1 MACNSHQYVDIWT
14 LACNEEISE
23 NPVIYKIMDY
33 NLSYKAGDCYPPC
46 RTFRIWFFLV
56 ITALISA
63 NLSGQERP
71 VVDKS
76 DFFPFSVWY
85 SGGKARATML
95 SEITPSSREEWRKD
109 IRQIKS
115 LGFNSIKTWV
125 EWSHCEPHKGQYNFE
140 NLRMIFELAQEEGLK
155 VIIQVYGESAP
166 EWVGRSFPDG
176 LFEAQNGDK
185 IEPQVAPGYCIDHEG
200 VRQAFLKFYE
210 ETSRIAVQ
218 YSNFYGW
225 DLWSEPHI
233 VQWGEPEWIND
244 PQYCF
249 CPNSQARFREWLK
262 KKYSSLEKLNLSWYR
277 NFENWNEVTAPRF
290 GTILTYADFMDWKS
304 FIYQK
309 LAEDLR
315 LRYDAVRKY
324 DKTHIVS
331 AHASPVSLYGSPY
344 GGESGDDFLMADE
357 VDYYGLSQYPKH
369 NLPGDWRPWS
379 FMAQA
384 DFSYSANKKNGGY
397 WVGEFQAGFGTVG
410 LNVGDPVNPEDH
422 RIWTWSSLATGA
434 KGIFTYAYYPMSSG
448 YESGG
453 YGLINLDGTL
463 TERAVELGKTARIV
477 DANKDVFSAS
487 KPVRPQV
494 ALVYN
499 PLSQMVGG
507 HRRTTTQDGH
517 INSLIGY
524 YRFLTEQN
532 IAVDFIHRRDVE
544 SKDLSGYKLI
554 IIPYA
559 LMITREMADGIE
571 KYVAGGGYVF
581 SEARLAWNDNMGY
594 TDGVIPGLGLSKV
607 FGVRESKVKTLKNVL
622 IKVTDDRH
630 MAMSRLHS
638 GDTLTGSQFAESVE
652 PLDNAKNVK
661 VLARLDDGTPCIVT
675 SDYGK
680 GHTMYAGSFLAMANS
695 RGSQWDQ
702 STQRITVQ
710 DSANRN
716 TNRFLTGLTQWAKVE
731 SPFTSS
737 QPENAANTLVIR
749 MHEYPGGYLVYIL
762 NHGKTTEKTE
772 VTLNVPEAGDW
783 NLEELLGKHKSKQ
796 TTRDKTLKIVTG
808 NIGEKGVEV
817 WKVTQAGK

>member
-1 MACNSHQYVDIWT
+1 
-14 LACNEEISE
+14 
-23 NPVIYKIMDY
+23 MDY
-33 NLSYKAGDCYPPC
+33 SSVYEIRDHNTAFQTLRNGFCLMVAVLITTILSA
-46 RTFRIWFFLV
+46 
-56 ITALISA
+56 
-63 NLSGQERP
+63 QERP
-71 VVDKS
+71 VVNKS

-85 SGGKARATML
+85 SGGKSRATML
-95 SEITPSSREEWRKD
+95 SEITPASGEEWKKD
-109 IRQIKS
+109 IRQIRS

-140 NLRMIFELAQEEGLK
+140 NLKMVLELAREEGLK

-166 EWVGRSFPDG
+166 EWVGHSFPDG
-176 LFEAQNGDK
+176 LFEAQNGDR
-185 IEPQVAPGYCIDHEG
+185 IQPQVAPGYCIDHEG
-200 VRQAFLKFYE
+200 VRQAFIKFYE
-210 ETSRIAVQ
+210 EISRIAVQ
-218 YSNFYGW
+218 YPNFYGW

-233 VQWGEPEWIND
+233 VQWGEPGWINN

-249 CPNSQARFREWLK
+249 CPNTQARFREWLK
-262 KKYSSLEKLNLSWYR
+262 KKYSSLGELNSSWYR
-277 NFENWNEVTAPRF
+277 NFEDWKDVSAPRF
-290 GTILTYADFMDWKS
+290 GTILTYSDFMDWKA

-315 LRYDAVRKY
+315 LRYNAVRKY
-324 DKTHIVS
+324 DKTHVVT
-331 AHASPVSLYGSPY
+331 AHASPVSLFGSPY

-384 DFSYSANKKNGGY
+384 DFSWSANKKNGGY
-397 WVGEFQAGFGTVG
+397 YVGEFQAGFGTVG
-410 LNVGDPVNPEDH
+410 LNVGDPVTPDDH

-453 YGLINLDGTL
+453 YGLINLDGTI
-463 TERAVELGKTARIV
+463 TERAVELGKVAGIV
-477 DANKDVFSAS
+477 NSNRDVFSTS
-487 KPVRPQV
+487 RPVRPQV

-532 IAVDFIHRRDVE
+532 IPVDFIHRRDME
-544 SKDLSGYKLI
+544 SGDLSQYKLI

-571 KYVAGGGYVF
+571 RFVAKGGYVF
-581 SEARLAWNDNMGY
+581 SEARLAWNDDRGF

-607 FGVRESKVKTLKNVL
+607 FGVRESKVKTRKNVY
-622 IKVTDDRH
+622 IRVTDETH
-630 MAMSRLHS
+630 PSMSRLHR

-652 PLDNAKNVK
+652 TTDNDEKIK
-661 VLARLDDGTPCIVT
+661 VLARLEDGSPCIVA

-680 GHTMYAGSFLAMANS
+680 GHTMYVGSFLAMASS

-702 STQRITVQ
+702 STQRITIQ

-716 TNRFLTGLTQWAKVE
+716 TDRFLTGLAEWANVE
-731 SPFTSS
+731 NPFTSS
-737 QPENAANTLVIR
+737 QPTDAANPLVIR
-749 MHEYPGGYLVYIL
+749 LHEYPGGYLLYIL
-762 NHGKTTEKTE
+762 NHGKTTEKTLIR
-772 VTLNVPEAGDW
+772 LNVPEDGNW
-783 NLEELLGKHKSKQ
+783 NLQELLGNRKIKQ
-796 TTRDKTLKIVTG
+796 TARLKTLEIATD
-808 NIGEKGVEV
+808 NIGEKGSEI
-817 WKVTQAGK
+817 WKISLTGE

>member
-1 MACNSHQYVDIWT
+1 MNNRYLQICFALLLS
-14 LACNEEISE
+14 
-23 NPVIYKIMDY
+23 
-33 NLSYKAGDCYPPC
+33 LSYSSEMNAQGKPA
-46 RTFRIWFFLV
+46 V
-56 ITALISA
+56 
-63 NLSGQERP
+63 N
-71 VVDKS
+71 KS
-76 DFFPFSVWY
+76 DFFPYSVWY

-95 SEITPSSREEWRKD
+95 SEMTPGSREEWKKD
-109 IRQIKS
+109 IQQIKS
-115 LGFNSIKTWV
+115 LGFNSVKTWV
-125 EWSHCEPHKGQYNFE
+125 EWSNCEPRKGQYNFE
-140 NLRMIFELAQEEGLK
+140 NLRMVFELAKEADLK

-166 EWVGRSFPDG
+166 DWVGKSYPDG
-176 LFEAQNGDK
+176 LFEAMNGDK
-185 IEPQVAPGYCIDHEG
+185 IQPQVAPGYCIDHEG

-210 ETSRIAVQ
+210 ETSKIAV
-218 YSNFYGW
+218 SFPNFYGW

-233 VQWGEPEWIND
+233 VQWGEPGWIPN

-249 CPNSQARFREWLK
+249 CPNTQARFREWLK
-262 KKYSSLEKLNLSWYR
+262 KKYSSLEALNRSWYR
-277 NFENWNEVTAPRF
+277 NIENWEDVTAPRF
-290 GTILTYADFMDWKS
+290 GTILTYSDFMDWKA

-324 DKTHIVS
+324 DKTHIVT
-331 AHASPVSLYGSPY
+331 AHASPVSLFGSPY

-397 WVGEFQAGFGTVG
+397 YVGEFQAGFGTVG
-410 LNVGDPVNPEDH
+410 LNVGDPVTPKDH
-422 RIWTWSSLATGA
+422 QIWTWSSLATGA

-453 YGLINLDGTL
+453 YGLINLDGTM
-463 TERAVELGKTARIV
+463 TERAVELGKVARFV
-477 DANKDVFSAS
+477 DSNKDVFSTS
-487 KPVRPQV
+487 KPVKPQV

-517 INSLIGY
+517 ITSLIGY
-524 YRFLTEQN
+524 YRFLTDQN
-532 IAVDFIHRRDVE
+532 IGVDFIHRKDVE
-544 SKDLSGYKLI
+544 SGDLAQYKLI

-559 LMITREMADGIE
+559 LMITREMADGI
-571 KYVAGGGYVF
+571 KNYVANGGNAF
-581 SEARLAWNDNMGY
+581 SEARLAWNDNRGY
-594 TDGVIPGLGLSKV
+594 TDGVIPGLGLSSV
-607 FGVRESKVKTLKNVL
+607 FGVKESKVKTLKNVY
-622 IKVTDDRH
+622 ISVTEYNHPSMSH
-630 MAMSRLHS
+630 MQK

-652 PLDNAKNVK
+652 TLSTSINAR

-680 GHTMYAGSFLAMANS
+680 GHTMYVGSFLAMANS

-716 TNRFLTGLTQWAKVE
+716 TNKFLLGLAEWANVE
-731 SPFTSS
+731 SPFSSS
-737 QPENAANTLVIR
+737 QTENAANPLVIR
-749 MHEYPGGYLVYIL
+749 LHEYTGGYLLFVL
-762 NHGKTTEKTE
+762 NHGKTTER
-772 VTLNVPEAGDW
+772 VTIKLKVPETGSYDL
-783 NLEELLGKHKSKQ
+783 LEMLGSRKVKQ
-796 TTRDKTLKIVTG
+796 KESGKILEFTTG
-808 NIGEKGVEV
+808 EIGEKGAEI
-817 WKVTQAGK
+817 WKIRRTGN

>member
-1 MACNSHQYVDIWT
+1 MVFKLSNYLRVRRTVNMALKLWVC
-14 LACNEEISE
+14 
-23 NPVIYKIMDY
+23 
-33 NLSYKAGDCYPPC
+33 
-46 RTFRIWFFLV
+46 LV
-56 ITALISA
+56 FSVVMTSSLDA
-63 NLSGQERP
+63 QEKP
-71 VVDKS
+71 VVSKS

-95 SEITPSSREEWRKD
+95 SEMTPASREEWKKD
-109 IRQIKS
+109 IQQIKS
-115 LGFNSIKTWV
+115 LGFNSVKTWV
-125 EWSHCEPHKGQYNFE
+125 EWSHCEPRKGQYNFD
-140 NLRMIFELAQEEGLK
+140 NLKMVFELARDAGLK

-166 EWVGRSFPDG
+166 DWVGKSYPDG
-176 LFEAQNGDK
+176 LFEAMNGDK
-185 IEPQVAPGYCIDHEG
+185 IQPQVAPGYCIDHSG
-200 VRQAFLKFYE
+200 VREAFLKFYE

-233 VQWGEPEWIND
+233 VQWGEPGWIQN

-249 CPNSQARFREWLK
+249 CPNTQARFREWLK
-262 KKYSSLEKLNLSWYR
+262 KKYSSLEELNKSWYR
-277 NFENWNEVTAPRF
+277 NFESWEDVSAPRF
-290 GTILTYADFMDWKS
+290 GTILTYSDFMDWKA

-309 LAEDLR
+309 LAEDLK

-324 DKTHIVS
+324 DKTHIVT
-331 AHASPVSLYGSPY
+331 AHASPVSLFGSPY
-344 GGESGDDFLMADE
+344 GGESGDDFLMADQ

-397 WVGEFQAGFGTVG
+397 YVGEFQAGFGTVG
-410 LNVGDPVNPEDH
+410 LNVGDPVTPKDH
-422 RIWTWSSLATGA
+422 QIWTWSSIATGA
-434 KGIFTYAYYPMSSG
+434 KGIFAYAYYPMSSG

-453 YGLINLDGTL
+453 YGLINLDGTV
-463 TERAVELGKTARIV
+463 TERAVELGKVARIV
-477 DANKDVFSAS
+477 DANKDAFSTS
-487 KPVRPQV
+487 KPVKAQV

-544 SKDLSGYKLI
+544 SGDLSQYKLI

-559 LMITREMADGIE
+559 LMITQKMADGI
-571 KYVAGGGYVF
+571 KNYVENGGYAF
-581 SEARLAWNDNMGY
+581 SEARLAWNDDRGY

-607 FGVRESKVKTLKNVL
+607 FGVKESKVQTLKNVY
-622 IKVTDDRH
+622 IRVEDNTH
-630 MAMSRLHS
+630 PSFSRFHR
-638 GDTLTGSQFAESVE
+638 GDTLTGSQFAESIEV
-652 PLDNAKNVK
+652 LDPEKAK
-661 VLARLDDGTPCIVT
+661 VLARLEDGSPCIVT
-675 SDYGK
+675 SDFGK
-680 GHTMYAGSFLAMANS
+680 GHTMFAGSFLAMANS

-716 TNRFLTGLTQWAKVE
+716 TNKFLLGLTEWAKVG
-731 SPFTSS
+731 SLFSTS
-737 QPENAANTLVIR
+737 QPENAANPLVVR
-749 MHEYPGGYLVYIL
+749 LHEYPGGYLLFIL
-762 NHGKTTEKTE
+762 NHGKTSEKIT
-772 VTLNVPEAGDW
+772 VRLKVPQSGTWEMVEILGNRKLKQADNGKILELATGD
-783 NLEELLGKHKSKQ
+783 
-796 TTRDKTLKIVTG
+796 
-808 NIGEKGVEV
+808 IGEKGAEI
-817 WKVTQAGK
+817 WNIKRSAK

>member
-1 MACNSHQYVDIWT
+1 MKRHS
-14 LACNEEISE
+14 
-23 NPVIYKIMDY
+23 IYI
-33 NLSYKAGDCYPPC
+33 C
-46 RTFRIWFFLV
+46 F
-56 ITALISA
+56 ALLFSLLYSA
-63 NLSGQERP
+63 NVNAQGKP
-71 VVDKS
+71 VVNKG
-76 DFFPFSVWY
+76 DFFPYAVWY

-95 SEITPSSREEWRKD
+95 SEITPGSREEWKKD
-109 IRQIKS
+109 IQQIKS
-115 LGFNSIKTWV
+115 LGFNSVKTWV
-125 EWSHCEPHKGQYNFE
+125 EWSNCEPREGRYHFE
-140 NLRMIFELAQEEGLK
+140 NLKMVFELAKEAGLK

-166 EWVGRSFPDG
+166 DWVGKSYPDG
-176 LFEAQNGDK
+176 LFEAMNGDK
-185 IEPQVAPGYCIDHEG
+185 IQPQVAPGYCIDHEG

-210 ETSRIAVQ
+210 ETSKIAV
-218 YSNFYGW
+218 SFPNFYGW

-233 VQWGEPEWIND
+233 VQWGEPGWIPN

-249 CPNSQARFREWLK
+249 CPNTQARFREWLK
-262 KKYSSLEKLNLSWYR
+262 MKYSSLEELNSSWYR
-277 NFENWNEVTAPRF
+277 NFENWEDVSAPRF
-290 GTILTYADFMDWKS
+290 GTILTYSDFMDWKA

-324 DKTHIVS
+324 DKTHVVT
-331 AHASPVSLYGSPY
+331 AHASPVSLFGSPY

-397 WVGEFQAGFGTVG
+397 YVGEFQAGFGTVG
-410 LNVGDPVNPEDH
+410 LNVGDPVTPEDH

-434 KGIFTYAYYPMSSG
+434 RGIFAYAYYPMSSG

-453 YGLINLDGTL
+453 YGLINLDGTM
-463 TERAVELGKTARIV
+463 TERAVELGKVARFV
-477 DANKDVFSAS
+477 DSNKDVFSTS
-487 KPVRPQV
+487 RPVKPQV

-524 YRFLTEQN
+524 YRFLTDQN

-544 SKDLSGYKLI
+544 TGDLSQYRLI

-559 LMITREMADGIE
+559 LMITQKMADGI
-571 KYVAGGGYVF
+571 KNYVQNGGNAF
-581 SEARLAWNDNMGY
+581 SEARLAWNDNRGY

-607 FGVRESKVKTLKNVL
+607 FGVRESKVKSLKNVN
-622 IKVTDDRH
+622 INITDFNH
-630 MAMSRLHS
+630 PSMSRMQK
-638 GDTLTGSQFAESVE
+638 GDTITGSQFAESVE
-652 PLDNAKNVK
+652 MLSTDKNARI
-661 VLARLDDGTPCIVT
+661 LARLDDGTPCIVA

-680 GHTMYAGSFLAMANS
+680 GHTMYVGSFLAMANS

-710 DSANRN
+710 DSSHVNTDKFLLGVSRWAN
-716 TNRFLTGLTQWAKVE
+716 VE

-737 QPENAANTLVIR
+737 QPENAANPLMIR
-749 MHEYPGGYLVYIL
+749 LHEYPGGYLLYVL
-762 NHGKTTEKTE
+762 NHGKTAEK
-772 VTLNVPEAGDW
+772 VTIKLKVPESGNYDLVEMLG
-783 NLEELLGKHKSKQ
+783 NLRTKQ
-796 TTRDKTLKIVTG
+796 TDREKILEFTTG
-808 NIGEKGVEV
+808 EIGEKGAEI
-817 WKVTQAGK
+817 WKIKRAGS

>member
-1 MACNSHQYVDIWT
+1 MV
-14 LACNEEISE
+14 
-23 NPVIYKIMDY
+23 
-33 NLSYKAGDCYPPC
+33 
-46 RTFRIWFFLV
+46 
-56 ITALISA
+56 
-63 NLSGQERP
+63 
-71 VVDKS
+71 
-76 DFFPFSVWY
+76 
-85 SGGKARATML
+85 
-95 SEITPSSREEWRKD
+95 
-109 IRQIKS
+109 
-115 LGFNSIKTWV
+115 
-125 EWSHCEPHKGQYNFE
+125 
-140 NLRMIFELAQEEGLK
+140 FELAREAGLK

-166 EWVGRSFPDG
+166 EWVGKSFPDG

-185 IEPQVAPGYCIDHEG
+185 IQPQVAPGYCIDHEG
-200 VRQAFLKFYE
+200 VRMAFLKFYE

-218 YSNFYGW
+218 YPNFYGW

-233 VQWGEPEWIND
+233 VQWGEPGWIND

-249 CPNSQARFREWLK
+249 CPNTQARFREWLQ
-262 KKYSSLEKLNLSWYR
+262 KKYSSLEELNSSWYR
-277 NFENWNEVTAPRF
+277 NFEDWNEVSAPRF
-290 GTILTYADFMDWKS
+290 GTILTYSDFMDWKA

-315 LRYDAVRKY
+315 LRYNAVRKY
-324 DKTHIVS
+324 DKTHIVT

-369 NLPGDWRPWS
+369 NLPGDWKPWS

-384 DFSYSANKKNGGY
+384 DFSFSANKKNGGY
-397 WVGEFQAGFGTVG
+397 YVGEFQAGFGTVG
-410 LNVGDPVNPEDH
+410 LNVGDPVTPEDH

-453 YGLINLDGTL
+453 YGLINLDGTI
-463 TERAVELGKTARIV
+463 TERAVELGKIAAVV
-477 DANKDVFSAS
+477 DSNKEIFSTS
-487 KPVRPQV
+487 RPVRAQV

-517 INSLIGY
+517 INSLLGY

-544 SKDLSGYKLI
+544 SGDLSQYKLI

-559 LMITREMADGIE
+559 LMITREMAVGIE
-571 KYVAGGGYVF
+571 KYVAGGGYAF
-581 SEARLAWNDNMGY
+581 SEARLAWNDNRGY

-607 FGVRESKVKTLKNVL
+607 FGVRESKVKTLKSVP
-622 IKVTDDRH
+622 IIVTDGTH
-630 MAMSRLHS
+630 PSMSRLQS
-638 GDTLTGSQFAESVE
+638 GDSLTGSQFAESVE
-652 PLDNAKNVK
+652 PFSDDKNIR

-680 GHTMYAGSFLAMANS
+680 GHTMYVGSFLAMANS

-702 STQRITVQ
+702 STQRITIQ

-716 TNRFLTGLTQWAKVE
+716 TNKFLTGLAEWANVVT
-731 SPFTSS
+731 PFTSS
-737 QPENAANTLVIR
+737 QSGDVANPLVIR
-749 MHEYPGGYLVYIL
+749 LHEYPGGYLLYIL
-762 NHGKTTEKTE
+762 NHGKTTEKTV
-772 VTLNVPEAGDW
+772 VTLNVTATGDW
-783 NLEELLGKHKSKQ
+783 RLEELQGNRKLKQSASGK
-796 TTRDKTLKIVTG
+796 RLEIATG
-808 NIGEKGVEV
+808 NIGEKGSEI
-817 WKVTQAGK
+817 WKIAPAGK